1 MEGRLVGVGV
11 ALAIVASWAIA
22 SPGSGQEARGAE
34 RSTVWPGERWETSTP
49 AAEGID
55 PAAID
60 SLIADIEAGGYGLV
74 DHFLLIRHGRV
85 VADRRFEHDYETIAA
100 QYDSTNHQYNYDH
113 PQWHPYYRDTELH
126 TLQSVTKSVTSAAL
140 GIAIDEGRLA
150 RVDVPV
156 MPFFAAYEP
165 DTSDPRR
172 EAMTLED
179 LLTMRSG
186 IEWNT
191 SAAYG
196 TGIHSTDHLEASEEW
211 IRFVL
216 EQPMDTVPGTAYE
229 YNDGASVLIGKVL
242 REATGR
248 RADDWAREKLFRP
261 IGIRAFYWKITPD
274 GEADTEGGLYLSA
287 HDLARIGYLFLR
299 GGEWDGRRVVSQ
311 AWVRA
316 STRPLVPDVDPENG
330 RPDPGY
336 GYQWWIPDQEAGE
349 ATVFAANG
357 YGGQFLLVA
366 PEYDIVAVFNGWNI
380 HGGAERSSYRA
391 LQERILPATDR

>member
-22 SPGSGQEARGAE
+22 APGSGQEARGTE

-74 DHFLLIRHGRV
+74 DHFLLIRHGSV

-357 YGGQFLLVA
+357 YGGQFLQVA